1 MAMSRLLFGI
11 LSLLVAVLLLGAP
24 LAAEEVEL
32 PADGVAQ
39 REHEDPQAV
48 KNRFSPQL
56 KSVQIDIQTVKVEL
70 ARMLAS
76 PRPDRGQVKGLIGRM
91 LDLQKRKQMLLV
103 DQMFDTLE
111 CMPQGSR
118 DEFLQPIIDQLL
130 R

>member
-1 MAMSRLLFGI
+1 MSRLLIGV
-11 LSLLVAVLLLGAP
+11 LSVLVAVFLLGTP
-24 LAAEEVEL
+24 LAAQEKEL
-32 PADGVAQ
+32 PAGEVA
-39 REHEDPQAV
+39 RSEPEDPQAV
-48 KNRFSPQL
+48 RNRFSPQL

-76 PRPDRGQVKGLIGRM
+76 PEPDRTQVKGLIGRM
-91 LDLQKRKQMLLV
+91 LDLQRRKQMLLV

-118 DEFLQPIIDQLL
+118 EEFLQPIIDQLL

>member
-1 MAMSRLLFGI
+1 MSRLLFGV
-11 LSLLVAVLLLGAP
+11 LSLLVALLLVGAP
-24 LAAEEVEL
+24 LAAEEVGL
-32 PADGVAQ
+32 PAEEVA
-39 REHEDPQAV
+39 RRANEDPQEV

-56 KSVQIDIQTVKVEL
+56 KTVQIDIQTVKVEL

-76 PRPDRGQVKGLIGRM
+76 PQPDRAQVKGLIARM